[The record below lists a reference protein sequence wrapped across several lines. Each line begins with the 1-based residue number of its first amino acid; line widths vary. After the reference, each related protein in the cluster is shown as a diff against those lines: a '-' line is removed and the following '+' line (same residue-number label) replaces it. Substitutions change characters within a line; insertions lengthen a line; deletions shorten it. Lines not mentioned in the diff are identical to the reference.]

1 MTTGITLFGGL
12 IAVLVV
18 FFVARMLKA
27 GAELAGL
34 LAAGVPLLA
43 YMTMLFGQWPGLDV
57 VAIHFSVFIASA
69 FILAVF
75 SRYRTRPGRMHW
87 VPKILIGFFVVLA
100 VINASLLYV
109 ATNGLPGGIAGLF
122 LPGNNSASLHTGFS
136 GTTRHGQEAAKSIGA
151 DLTRQHRN
159 NTLGWQV
166 RLEGLRQPMVGANS
180 LYISAEDRGGKPLQ
194 GLVGNLSVN
203 RPGSKAVEV
212 PIMASSPGQYE
223 ARITLPGTGLWVVEL
238 ELRDQKQ
245 SWKQSWDVEVIQ
257 GAVEAMPGK
266 TDGVQ

>member
-1 MTTGITLFGGL
+1 MTTLTLFGGL
-12 IAVLVV
+12 IAVLAV
-18 FFVARMLKA
+18 FSVARLLKA
-27 GAELAGL
+27 SGELAGL
-34 LAAGVPLLA
+34 LAAGVPLLV
-43 YMTMLFGQWPGLDV
+43 YISTLLGQWPGLDV
-57 VAIHFSVFIASA
+57 VAIHFSLFIAAA

-75 SRYRTRPGRMHW
+75 SRYRSKQGRMHW

-100 VINASLLYV
+100 VINASLLYI
-109 ATNGLPGGIAGLF
+109 ATNGLPGGVAGLF
-122 LPGNNSASLHTGFS
+122 LPGNNRASLHTGFS

-151 DLTRQHRN
+151 DLSRQHRN

-166 RLEGLRQPMVGANS
+166 RLEGLRQPMVGTNS

-203 RPGSKAVEV
+203 RPASKAVEV

-223 ARITLPGTGLWVVEL
+223 AKITLPGTGLWVVEL
-238 ELRDQKQ
+238 ELHDQQQ
-245 SWKQSWDVEVIQ
+245 SWKQSWDVEV
-257 GAVEAMPGK
+257 MPGK